1 MCHYRLLTLMEEMAR
16 GGGTAH
22 SGAAMVPVGCA
33 GEAGW
38 NDEEGDALHLKE
50 LVICVELL
58 YETCNRLGEPLW
70 VRMRGQAPWRGIP
83 VGDEEPA
90 TRVRKWNKRYLS
102 NPGKTPGT

>member
-50 LVICVELL
+50 LSSVWSSSMGRA
-58 YETCNRLGEPLW
+58 TGW
-70 VRMRGQAPWRGIP
+70 VSPCG
-83 VGDEEPA
+83 
-90 TRVRKWNKRYLS
+90 
-102 NPGKTPGT
+102 